1 MLCLGRVPIMS
12 AFVRRILPPAVII
25 LGMVVTAA
33 WMTLLGYGLVTL
45 VGGTLIWAL
54 PGTGATGANSPPN
67 GLPLYIFAASTSC
80 SNGKAARP
88 SDDFRVIDHV
98 IKAMRRAGIPA
109 DEIEKFCDE
118 AMSSDDRELLRIC
131 GRRVTLAPH

>member
-54 PGTGATGANSPPN
+54 PGTGATGANSPPH
-67 GLPLYIFAASTSC
+67 GLPLYI
-80 SNGKAARP
+80 P
-88 SDDFRVIDHV
+88 SGCGNHICDC
-98 IKAMRRAGIPA
+98 RRAPA
-109 DEIEKFCDE
+109 Q
-118 AMSSDDRELLRIC
+118 
-131 GRRVTLAPH
+131 RV